1 MHELFVLVNALG
13 VLCPCFAYKTE
24 PEAQAKVEEL
34 NRRQNE
40 TATMPFTYIHLQET

>member
-34 NRRQNE
+34 NRRQLENV
-40 TATMPFTYIHLQET
+40 TMPFTYVRMCEG